1 MESGRMPFPAARHT
15 EPNVGATRDKR
26 PDIETC
32 AYAQIVSVLWC
43 GQHKLWQVRSNHLRQ
58 VQRRN
63 IRAFSEEIVTT
74 PDTRQTNG
82 DHLGQRQIPP
92 CSAACSLVNKIS
104 QHSEIGISTA
114 IQSATCS
121 NRTSME
127 ACQADCN
134 TQPILCNV
142 DHVGRGR
149 RSMFRPMEKTK
160 PYFKKIMRHNLSRHV

>member
-1 MESGRMPFPAARHT
+1 MPFPAARHT
-15 EPNVGATRDKR
+15 EPNVGTTRNKR
-26 PDIETC
+26 PNIETC
-32 AYAQIVSVLWC
+32 AYAQIVSVLRC
-43 GQHKLWQVRSNHLRQ
+43 GQYKHWQVRSNHLRQ

-63 IRAFSEEIVTT
+63 IRAFSKEIVTT
-74 PDTRQTNG
+74 PYPRQT
-82 DHLGQRQIPP
+82 DDYHSGQRPIPP
-92 CSAACSLVNKIS
+92 CSASCSLVEKIS
-104 QHSEIGISTA
+104 RHSEISVSAA

-149 RSMFRPMEKTK
+149 RIMFRPMEKTK
-160 PYFKKIMRHNLSRHV
+160 PNSGKIMRHKLSRYV